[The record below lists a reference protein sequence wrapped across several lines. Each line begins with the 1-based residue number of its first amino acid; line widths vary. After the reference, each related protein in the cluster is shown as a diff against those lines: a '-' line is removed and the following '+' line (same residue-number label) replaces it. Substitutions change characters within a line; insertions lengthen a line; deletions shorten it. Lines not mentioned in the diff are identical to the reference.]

1 MLPAFL
7 ITLREGIEIALILGI
22 VLGILRKLNRQ
33 DLKPALWLGASAA
46 VITSLGLAA
55 ALRLAGAEFEGAAEM
70 IFEGSSM
77 LLAAGVLTWMI
88 FWMHRQSAS
97 IRPRL
102 EQKMRS
108 KGLTGRGPMFWL
120 AFLAV
125 LREGVELALL
135 LVASSLVSGA
145 SAFLAG
151 AAGGLA
157 TAALVGWLLFSGTY
171 RLSIKSFFRVSNV
184 LLVLFAAG
192 MAAHGVHEFV
202 EAGWIPAG
210 IDPLY
215 NLNPLLSASSLPGQ
229 LLAALFGY
237 NPAPALSETLAYL
250 VYFAAIALG
259 LRSADSLPQKQ
270 QVAAGD

>member
-7 ITLREGIEIALILGI
+7 ITLREGVEIALILGI
-22 VLGILRKLNRQ
+22 VLGILRKLNRP
-33 DLKPALWLGASAA
+33 DLKPALWFGAGAA
-46 VITSLGLAA
+46 VLTSLGLAV
-55 ALRLAGAEFEGAAEM
+55 ALRLVGAEFKGVTEM
-70 IFEGSSM
+70 VFEGSSM

-97 IRPRL
+97 IRPNL
-102 EQKMRS
+102 EHKMRS
-108 KGLTGRGPMFWL
+108 PGLTGRGPMFWL

-125 LREGVELALL
+125 LREGLELALL

-145 SAFLAG
+145 NSFVAG
-151 AAGGLA
+151 AVAGMA
-157 TAALVGWLLFSGTY
+157 AAALVGWLLFSGTY
-171 RLSIKSFFRVSNV
+171 RLSIKNFFRVSNV

-215 NLNPLLSASSLPGQ
+215 NLSPLLSAASLPGQ

-237 NPAPALSETLAYL
+237 NPAPTLSETLAYL
-250 VYFAAIALG
+250 TYFAAIVLG
-259 LRSADSLPQKQ
+259 LRTVYTLPHKQ
-270 QVAAGD
+270 QAVSGD

>member
-7 ITLREGIEIALILGI
+7 ITLREGVEIALILGI

-33 DLKPALWLGASAA
+33 DLKPALWFGAGAA
-46 VITSLGLAA
+46 VLVSLGLAA
-55 ALRLAGAEFEGAAEM
+55 GLRLVGAEFKGAAEM
-70 IFEGSSM
+70 IFEGASM

-97 IRPRL
+97 IRPQL
-102 EQKMRS
+102 EFKMRS
-108 KGLTGRGPMFWL
+108 KGLSGRGPMFWL

-145 SAFLAG
+145 SAFFTG
-151 AAGGLA
+151 ALGGLA
-157 TAALVGWLLFSGTY
+157 AAAAIGWLLFSGTY
-171 RLSIKSFFRVSNV
+171 RLSIKNFFRVSNV

-192 MAAHGVHEFV
+192 LAAHGVHEFV

-215 NLNPLLSASSLPGQ
+215 NLTPLLSASSLPGQ
-229 LLAALFGY
+229 LLSALFGY
-237 NPAPALSETLAYL
+237 NPTPALSETLAYL

-259 LRSADSLPQKQ
+259 LRSVYTLPQKEQ
-270 QVAAGD
+270 AAAGD

>member
-7 ITLREGIEIALILGI
+7 ITLREGVEIALILGI

-33 DLKPALWLGASAA
+33 DLKPTLWLGAGVA
-46 VITSLGLAA
+46 VLTSLGMAVG
-55 ALRLAGAEFEGAAEM
+55 LRLIGAEFEGITEM

-97 IRPRL
+97 IRPHL
-102 EQKMRS
+102 EHKMRAS
-108 KGLTGRGPMFWL
+108 SLTGRWPMFWL

-135 LVASSLVSGA
+135 LVASSLMTGGKSFFGGA
-145 SAFLAG
+145 I
-151 AAGGLA
+151 GGLA

-171 RLSIKSFFRVSNV
+171 RLSIKNFFRISNV

-192 MAAHGVHEFV
+192 MAARGVHEFV

-215 NLNPLLSASSLPGQ
+215 NLNSLLSASSLPGQ
-229 LLAALFGY
+229 LLGALFGY
-237 NPAPALSETLAYL
+237 NPAPTLSETLAYL

-259 LRSADSLPQKQ
+259 LRTTYAEPQKQ
-270 QVAAGD
+270 QVVSGD